1 LRCLFVD
8 AVKSQEFFVDPW
20 TLSFTNPRVKCRYGG
35 IRRPQSTGIQVSALT
50 PFQCFVVFGAVTFL
64 ASWLQGQLRE
74 SIWCAEEKLSW
85 LPQKPH
91 SGPAH
96 RFLNSYRNDKKAIAT
111 RLAIHPH
118 PGAQHEKVH

>member
-1 LRCLFVD
+1 LDFIIYQ
-8 AVKSQEFFVDPW
+8 SQSQV
-20 TLSFTNPRVKCRYGG
+20 GG